1 MEKIIEE
8 LRNANLEIEEI
19 KAKKEALRKKLE
31 EHRSAIT
38 AEELAGIKAEKE
50 KLDAELSVKTALRRS
65 PPTVAPIKTI
75 EAITIL
81 SAKTGRISLS
91 SI

>member
-50 KLDAELSVKTALRRS
+50 KLDAELSVKTALRD
-65 PPTVAPIKTI
+65 K
-75 EAITIL
+75 L
-81 SAKTGRISLS
+81 SELS
-91 SI
+91 EEKKIREEER

>member
-31 EHRSAIT
+31 EHRSAVT
-38 AEELAGIKAEKE
+38 PEELEEIKAEKA
-50 KLDAELSVKTALRRS
+50 KLDAELSAKIALRD
-65 PPTVAPIKTI
+65 K
-75 EAITIL
+75 L
-81 SAKTGRISLS
+81 SELS
-91 SI
+91 EEQKNREGEP